1 MARLILK
8 SPYLK
13 CDSNSSVS
21 GYLRY
26 IGTRER
32 VELLPDDRPPTRKQE
47 QLVRK
52 LVKDFPDTEKLGEY
66 SDYEAK
72 PTKANASALITRALE
87 ENWAQVQQSDGY
99 MKYIATR
106 PRAERLGDHG
116 LFGDEDGVDL
126 EQAMRELD
134 QYTGNVWT
142 HIISLKRE
150 DAARLGYDNAK
161 AWMNLLRANR
171 NDIAAA
177 MNIAPGNF
185 RWYAAFHDEGEHPHV
200 HMMAWSTLPS
210 EAYLTREGIRKIK
223 STLTNQIFRQEMLHT
238 YEQKSQSRD
247 ELVREARRTIRKLT
261 QEMARSICTEP
272 AIEQKMAQLAEQLKT
287 VRGKKSYGYLPKS
300 VKKTVDEVV
309 DKLAEL
315 PVVRECYDQWYA
327 LQSEVDSYYH
337 DKPREKKKLS
347 QEKEFRQIKNA
358 AIQEA
363 ERIRMEEITF
373 EDADLPG
380 HDEPEQ
386 VRGESYACWELR
398 QMIQN
403 EAIPLADRDEAAK
416 ELERL
421 AERGDTH
428 AQYLMGQLY
437 RDGPL
442 LIPDGQKAKGWFT
455 QAAEQGLPEA
465 QYALGKL
472 LLSDDPEVRDP
483 DEGIRW
489 LRQAAENGNLF
500 AAYRLGKEYLEGIT
514 VNKDTARAVEWFT
527 QSAEAGNQ
535 YAQYILGKLYLTGQ
549 GVTHDQAQ
557 PMAWFCRSA
566 AQGNQYAHFFLERQN
581 DLHSPSVM
589 LATTRLLYHMSRIFE
604 DHSLP
609 RSGTGLHVDSKLRR
623 KIQEKKI
630 AMGHKPD
637 DHEEEQI
644 HGGMVMGGMCPPQ
657 KLRGCK
663 QQKPSGA
670 ETQWNLTAKLTVQMI
685 TI

>member
-13 CDSNSSVS
+13 CDGNSSVS

-32 VELLPDDRPPTRKQE
+32 VEVLPDDRPPTRKQE
-47 QLVRK
+47 QLIRK
-52 LVKDFPDTEKLGEY
+52 LTKDFPSSKELDEY

-72 PTKANASALITRALE
+72 PTKANASAFITRALE
-87 ENWAQVQQSDGY
+87 ENWPEIQQSEGY

-150 DAARLGYDNAK
+150 DAARLGHDNAK

-185 RWYAAFHDEGEHPHV
+185 RWYAAFHDEGKHPHV
-200 HMMAWSTLPS
+200 HMMAWSTQPG
-210 EAYLTREGIRKIK
+210 EAYLTREGIRNIK
-223 STLTNQIFRQEMLHT
+223 STLANQIFRQEMLHT

-247 ELVREARRTIRKLT
+247 ELVREARRAIRELT

-272 AIEQKMAQLAEQLKT
+272 AIEQKMAQLAGQLET
-287 VRGKKSYGYLPKS
+287 VKGKKSYGYLPKS

-309 DKLAEL
+309 DRLEEIPAVKA
-315 PVVRECYDQWYA
+315 CYAQWCA

-337 DKPREKKKLS
+337 DKPREKKKLF

-358 AIQEA
+358 VAQEA
-363 ERIRMEEITF
+363 ERIRLGEISF
-373 EDADLPG
+373 EDADLSD

-386 VRGESYACWELR
+386 VQGESYDCWELR
-398 QMIQN
+398 QI
-403 EAIPLADRDEAAK
+403 IRDDTLSLTDRDRAAE
-416 ELERL
+416 ELEQL
-421 AERGDTH
+421 AGRGDPH
-428 AQYLMGQLY
+428 AQYLLGQLY

-442 LIPDGQKAKGWFT
+442 LIPDSQKAKDWLT
-455 QAAEQGLPEA
+455 QAAEHGLPEA

-483 DEGIRW
+483 EEGIRW
-489 LRQAAENGNLF
+489 MRKTVEKGNQW
-500 AAYRLGKEYLEGIT
+500 AAYRLGKEYLSGEF
-514 VNKDTARAVEWFT
+514 VSKDA
-527 QSAEAGNQ
+527 AEAVIG
-535 YAQYILGKLYLTGQ
+535 
-549 GVTHDQAQ
+549 
-557 PMAWFCRSA
+557 S
-566 AQGNQYAHFFLERQN
+566 QN
-581 DLHSPSVM
+581 RRRP
-589 LATTRLLYHMSRIFE
+589 ATSTLSICW
-604 DHSLP
+604 
-609 RSGTGLHVDSKLRR
+609 VNC
-623 KIQEKKI
+623 I
-630 AMGHKPD
+630 
-637 DHEEEQI
+637 
-644 HGGMVMGGMCPPQ
+644 
-657 KLRGCK
+657 
-663 QQKPSGA
+663 
-670 ETQWNLTAKLTVQMI
+670 
-685 TI
+685 